1 MTRKRFSSQKAVQ
14 YILDL
19 PCESESEMS
28 DLDHEFSEGEIDLDI
43 RYK

>member
-1 MTRKRFSSQKAVQ
+1 MTRKRFSSQTAVQ

-28 DLDHEFSEGEIDLDI
+28 DLDHEFSEDEIDLDI